1 MLVEVTVAGLAVD
14 PKSNLPLVLLTDVE
28 KQRTLPI
35 WIGIFE
41 ASAIAARLEGI
52 RLARPMTHD
61 LVRNVVTGLNGTL
74 LRVEIHALKENTFY
88 SALVMRT
95 AVGDEIRIDARP
107 SDAIAVALRSG
118 APILVDE
125 ELLNQAP
132 AIAQSGNLKA
142 DPKSAEEWGEI
153 LNNLSDEAFGKYKM

>member
-1 MLVEVTVAGLAVD
+1 MFVEVTVTGLAVD

-28 KQRTLPI
+28 KKRTLPI

-74 LRVEIHALKENTFY
+74 LRAEIHALRENTFFG
-88 SALVMRT
+88 ALVMRT
-95 AVGDEIRIDARP
+95 AAGDEVRIDARP
-107 SDAIAVALRSG
+107 SDAIAVALRSE
-118 APILVDE
+118 APILVEE